1 MVKQKKDQQKKKGK
15 GKGFI
20 LYFLL
25 PVVLAAALVIAILEF
40 SGVSVAKLASGIPV
54 IGNMVN
60 DDTAGTTGSTADAEK
75 LKQQLKD
82 QKATIEMMKE
92 TEDAKNTEIDDLNQQ
107 IVKLGNQVNG
117 TEPETDTAATQA
129 TSADGETVEGEAA
142 ATPFK
147 EAASSFSKMDDA
159 KAAAIISKLDN
170 EKALGVLQ
178 ELSGKKRGT
187 ILAAM
192 EPEAAASYTSAM
204 VDDAEKEG
212 EAVE

>member
-1 MVKQKKDQQKKKGK
+1 MAKQKQDQPKKKGK

-40 SGVSVAKLASGIPV
+40 SGVSVAKLASDIPV

-60 DDTAGTTGSTADAEK
+60 DDSAATSGNTADAEK

-82 QKATIEMMKE
+82 QQATIDMMKE

-107 IVKLGNQVNG
+107 IVKLENKING
-117 TEPETDTAATQA
+117 TEPEADTAAAQA
-129 TSADGETVEGEAA
+129 ATADGETAAGEEP

-147 EAASSFSKMDDA
+147 EAAASFSKMDDA

-187 ILAAM
+187 VLAAM
-192 EPEAAASYTSAM
+192 DPEAAASYTSAM
-204 VDDAEKEG
+204 VDDAEKEA

>member
-54 IGNMVN
+54 IGNMVS
-60 DDTAGTTGSTADAEK
+60 DETAATTGGTADAEK

-82 QKATIEMMKE
+82 QQATIDMMKE

-107 IVKLGNQVNG
+107 IVKLENQING
-117 TEPETDTAATQA
+117 TEPKTDTAAAQ
-129 TSADGETVEGEAA
+129 SASTTAEGEEVS
-142 ATPFK
+142 TPYK
-147 EAASSFSKMDDA
+147 DAASSFSKMDDA

-192 EPEAAASYTSAM
+192 DPEAAASYTSAM

>member
-1 MVKQKKDQQKKKGK
+1 MAKQKNDQPKKKGK

-25 PVVLAAALVIAILEF
+25 PVVLAAVLVIAILEF

-60 DDTAGTTGSTADAEK
+60 DESTSASSSTADAEK
-75 LKQQLKD
+75 LKKQLKD
-82 QKATIEMMKE
+82 QQATIDMMKD
-92 TEDAKNTEIDDLNQQ
+92 TEDAKNAEIDDLNQQ
-107 IVKLGNQVNG
+107 IIKLENQLNG
-117 TEPETDTAATQA
+117 TEPASDTAGTQS
-129 TSADGETVEGEAA
+129 TSGGGTAEGEEA
-142 ATPFK
+142 ATPYK

-159 KAAAIISKLDN
+159 KAAAIISKMDN

-192 EPEAAASYTSAM
+192 DAEAAATYTSAM
-204 VDDAEKEG
+204 VDEAEKG
-212 EAVE
+212 EEKNE

>member
-1 MVKQKKDQQKKKGK
+1 MAKQKSDQPKKKSK
-15 GKGFI
+15 GKGFV

-54 IGNMVN
+54 IGNMVK
-60 DDTAGTTGSTADAEK
+60 DEPAAGGSAADAEK
-75 LKQQLKD
+75 LKKQLKD
-82 QKATIEMMKE
+82 QQATLDMMKD
-92 TEDAKNTEIDDLNQQ
+92 TEDAKNAEIDDLNQQ
-107 IVKLGNQVNG
+107 IVKLENQLNG
-117 TEPETDTAATQA
+117 TEPETAQPAAGDGQA
-129 TSADGETVEGEAA
+129 AEGEEP
-142 ATPFK
+142 ATPYK
-147 EAASSFSKMDDA
+147 EASSSFSKMDDA

-192 EPEAAASYTSAM
+192 DPEAAASYTSAM
-204 VDDAEKEG
+204 VDAAEKEG
-212 EAVE
+212 QAVE

>member
-1 MVKQKKDQQKKKGK
+1 MVKQQKDQQKKKGK

-40 SGVSVAKLASGIPV
+40 SGVSVSKLASGIPV
-54 IGNMVN
+54 IGNMVKEES
-60 DDTAGTTGSTADAEK
+60 ASTSGNSADAEK

-82 QKATIEMMKE
+82 QQATIDMMKE
-92 TEDAKNTEIDDLNQQ
+92 TEDAKNAEIDDLNQQ
-107 IVKLGNQVNG
+107 IVKLENQLNG
-117 TEPETDTAATQA
+117 TEPETDTTASQAA
-129 TSADGETVEGEAA
+129 SAGGETAEEEV
-142 ATPFK
+142 ATPYK
-147 EAASSFSKMDDA
+147 AAASSFSKMDDA

-170 EKALGVLQ
+170 DKALGVLQ

-187 ILAAM
+187 ILAEMDA
-192 EPEAAASYTSAM
+192 EAAASYTSAM

-212 EAVE
+212 QAVE

>member
-60 DDTAGTTGSTADAEK
+60 DETAATTGSTADAEK

-82 QKATIEMMKE
+82 QQATIDMMKD
-92 TEDAKNTEIDDLNQQ
+92 TEDAKNDEIDDLKQQ
-107 IVKLGNQVNG
+107 IVKLENQING
-117 TEPETDTAATQA
+117 TEPETESSATQA
-129 TSADGETVEGEAA
+129 TTADGETV

-170 EKALGVLQ
+170 EKALGVIQ
-178 ELSGKKRGT
+178 ELSSKKRGT

-192 EPEAAASYTSAM
+192 DPEAAASYTSAM

-212 EAVE
+212 ETVE

>member
-1 MVKQKKDQQKKKGK
+1 MVKQKKDQQKKKDK

-60 DDTAGTTGSTADAEK
+60 DETAATTSSTADAEK

-82 QKATIEMMKE
+82 QQATIDMMKD
-92 TEDAKNTEIDDLNQQ
+92 TEDAKNAEIDDLNQQ
-107 IVKLGNQVNG
+107 IVKLENQING

-129 TSADGETVEGEAA
+129 TTADGETV

-170 EKALGVLQ
+170 EKALGVIQ
-178 ELSGKKRGT
+178 ELSSKKRGT

-192 EPEAAASYTSAM
+192 DPEAAASYTSAM

>member
-60 DDTAGTTGSTADAEK
+60 DETAATTSSTADAEK

-82 QKATIEMMKE
+82 QQATIDMMKD
-92 TEDAKNTEIDDLNQQ
+92 TEDAKNAEIDDLNQQ
-107 IVKLGNQVNG
+107 IVKLENQING

-129 TSADGETVEGEAA
+129 TTADGETV

-170 EKALGVLQ
+170 EKALGVIQ
-178 ELSGKKRGT
+178 ELSSKNVEPFSLQW
-187 ILAAM
+187 ILK
-192 EPEAAASYTSAM
+192 AAASYTSAM

-212 EAVE
+212 RGS